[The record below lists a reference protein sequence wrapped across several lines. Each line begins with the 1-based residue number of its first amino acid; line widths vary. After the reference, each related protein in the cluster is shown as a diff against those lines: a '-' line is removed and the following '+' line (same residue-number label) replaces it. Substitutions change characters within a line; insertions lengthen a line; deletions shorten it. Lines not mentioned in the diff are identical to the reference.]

1 MTPIRIPTPHQLG
14 EAPELAALST
24 LDAALVTAVHALAAA
39 YPCVWWFEE
48 FPDDFEP
55 DPDARPGVPVPPPPP
70 ARILAADI
78 VDAAVCLR
86 DALVAYWAART
97 TTQLAFHFDVDENLP
112 F

>member
-1 MTPIRIPTPHQLG
+1 MTTIRIPTPRQLG

-24 LDAALVTAVHALAAA
+24 LDAALVAAVHALAAA

-55 DPDARPGVPVPPPPP
+55 DPDARPGIPVPPPPP
-70 ARILAADI
+70 ARILAVGI
-78 VDAAVCLR
+78 VDAAACLR
-86 DALVAYWAART
+86 DALVTYWAART
-97 TTQLAFHFDVDENLP
+97 TTQLAFRFDVDENLP